1 MTSTS
6 TTTSTSKTTKKEST
20 MTNSNAPTI
29 ESSKSNAFS
38 VAIVGGGIGGL
49 ALALGLLKYDHIDVQ
64 IYEAAHSFGEIGA
77 GVAFGL
83 NTQRALKLIGPHA
96 WDAFEKHATPNM
108 WESHADVFANHI
120 VGEGEHEGE
129 LICSQKTQ
137 GGMRSL
143 HRAHFLEE
151 LVKKVP
157 AERAHFNKRVQS
169 IEEKKCS
176 GVVLHFRDGTSA
188 TADAVIGADGIHS
201 ATREYILGERDMAAH
216 PVFAGSVAYRGLVP
230 MDKAVEKLGAEYAQN
245 SMFLCGPGKAIL
257 SYPIDLGK
265 TSNIVVLDFEHPTW
279 ESDKWIMPATYS
291 DLDRLF
297 TNWGQKAHDLI
308 ALLDSPTLAVWAM
321 RDDLPAPSYTLGH
334 VAMMGDA
341 AHATTP
347 FQGQGAG
354 QAIED
359 ALVLETLLGRIRE
372 SRFVPNVF
380 AAYDQVRKPRSQR
393 VVKTSREAG
402 HLVGMLAEGVGS
414 DLQIIRERLET
425 RMHWIW
431 NRDLEKQN
439 AEAVALFEESL

>member
-1 MTSTS
+1 MTST
-6 TTTSTSKTTKKEST
+6 T
-20 MTNSNAPTI
+20 NAPTT
-29 ESSKSNAFS
+29 ESPKPNTLS

-49 ALALGLLKYDHIDVQ
+49 ALALGLLKYDQIDVQ

-77 GVAFGL
+77 GVAFGV

-96 WDAFEKHATPNM
+96 WDAFEKHATPNK
-108 WESHADVFANHI
+108 WESHADTFADHI
-120 VGEGEHEGE
+120 VGHGEHEGE
-129 LICSQKTQ
+129 MICSQKTQ
-137 GGMRSL
+137 GGMRSV
-143 HRAHFLEE
+143 HRAHFLDE
-151 LVKKVP
+151 LVKGVP

-169 IEEKKCS
+169 IEEKEGS
-176 GVVLHFRDGTSA
+176 PVLLHFKDGTTA

-201 ATREYILGERDMAAH
+201 STREFILGERDMSVH
-216 PVFAGSVAYRGLVP
+216 SVFAGSVAYRGLVP

-245 SMFLCGPGKAIL
+245 SMLLCGPGKAIL

-265 TSNIVVLDFEHPTW
+265 ILNIVVMDFERPSW
-279 ESDKWIMPATYS
+279 ESEKWIMPATYAQ
-291 DLDRLF
+291 LDALF
-297 TNWGQKAHDLI
+297 TGWGDKARNLVALI
-308 ALLDSPTLAVWAM
+308 DSPSLTVWAM
-321 RDDLPAPSYTLGH
+321 RDDLPAPTYTVGH

-359 ALVLETLLGRIRE
+359 ALVLETLLGRVGDARSIA
-372 SRFVPNVF
+372 NAF
-380 AAYDQVRKPRSQR
+380 AAYDQVRRPRSQR

-402 HLVGMLAEGVGS
+402 RLFGMLTEGVGS
-414 DLQIIRERLET
+414 DLGKIKERLET

-431 NRDLEKQN
+431 NRDLQKQN